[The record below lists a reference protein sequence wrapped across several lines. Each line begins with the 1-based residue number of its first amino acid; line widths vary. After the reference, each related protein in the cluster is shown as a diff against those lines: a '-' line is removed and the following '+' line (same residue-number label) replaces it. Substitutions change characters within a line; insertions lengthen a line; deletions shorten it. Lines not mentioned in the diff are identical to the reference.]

1 MLGPAMSASRAI
13 HLALALAALA
23 VPLRAAGQAAITAQ
37 DRSVDAASES
47 FGSIW
52 QENQNPF
59 FPDFEGPAL
68 TLTEDASDAA
78 AAPGAGP
85 FDATASSVD
94 PLLLIVAPQG
104 SAMAAQTSA
113 LGPAAF
119 TASGSFSANA
129 HSRTLTPSELAA
141 ATTFFHPPV
150 PYDFG
155 ILSDDEQ
162 AASGFS
168 VSFTVSSPTP
178 YTLDASAAV
187 SALEF
192 IVPIQGFE
200 LTAAA
205 VDVELAGPSGVVAS
219 LSLDQLAFCDSQSCF
234 PGSDALQAQGTLA
247 PGGYTLS
254 ASATG
259 TALGT
264 CTEVPGFTSFQCYVP
279 AAGGSFELSL
289 ALDPAAVPGL
299 PADAL
304 ALLATA
310 LAGSGAAL
318 GRPTKR
324 PARSDRP
331 CR

>member
-1 MLGPAMSASRAI
+1 MSACRAI
-13 HLALALAALA
+13 HLALALATLA
-23 VPLRAAGQAAITAQ
+23 APLRAAGQAAVTAQ

-47 FGSIW
+47 FGSLW

-68 TLTEDASDAA
+68 SLTEDASDAA

-94 PLLLIVAPQG
+94 PPLLIVAPQG
-104 SAMAAQTSA
+104 SATAAQTST
-113 LGPAAF
+113 LDPAAF
-119 TASGSFSANA
+119 TASGSFSADA
-129 HSRTLTPSELAA
+129 HSRTLTPTELST
-141 ATTFFHPPV
+141 ATAFLDPPV

-155 ILSDDEQ
+155 ILSDGEQ
-162 AASGFS
+162 AASDFS

-178 YTLDASAAV
+178 YALDASATV

-192 IVPIQGFE
+192 IVPIEGFE
-200 LTAAA
+200 LTTAT

-219 LSLDQLAFCDSQSCF
+219 LSVDQLAFCDSQSCF
-234 PGSDALQAQGTLA
+234 PGSDALQAQGALA

-264 CTEVPGFTSFQCYVP
+264 CTEVPGFTPFQCYVP
-279 AAGGSFELSL
+279 TAGGSFELSL
-289 ALDPAAVPGL
+289 ALDAAAL
-299 PADAL
+299 PALPAGGL

-310 LAGSGAAL
+310 LAGSGAAST
-318 GRPTKR
+318 GSRRQRPR
-324 PARSDRP
+324 HREVRV
-331 CR
+331 